1 MKTRILAI
9 VAMAALSA
17 SISLSTFAGGFSYFD
32 RPDDADI
39 FNQTAISND
48 IYVRGFG
55 FAWGDI
61 RFKSESG
68 AVVNSQQSARD
79 NNVRIGP
86 SSNAAFGGGNALA
99 NAQGNI
105 GANIS
110 AGAGNGQSNQAAL
123 ASIDASDVFAS
134 AQVFSSQKT
143 GGNGVRMAG
152 AANSATMGDSMLA
165 GAKGNVGVNIAAG
178 AGNLQSNALAAS
190 VNTGSGT
197 TSRGGQPVGVL
208 ARATASNDQS
218 TYGNDLSMCGC
229 RPSNAASL
237 SGGAL
242 ANAVGNIGVNISA
255 GAGNAQSNG
264 LAISTA
270 AH

>member
-1 MKTRILAI
+1 MKTRMLAI
-9 VAMAALSA
+9 AAMAALSTSA
-17 SISLSTFAGGFSYFD
+17 FAGGFSYFD
-32 RPDDADI
+32 RPDEADI

-68 AVVNSQQSARD
+68 AVVDSQQSARG
-79 NNVRIGP
+79 NGVRIGP
-86 SSNAAFGGGNALA
+86 SNNAASGGGSALV

-105 GANIS
+105 GVNVS
-110 AGAGNGQSNQAAL
+110 AGAGNSQSNQAAL
-123 ASIDASDVFAS
+123 ASIDAADVFAS

-152 AANSATMGDSMLA
+152 AANSATLGDGMLA
-165 GAKGNVGVNIAAG
+165 GARGNVGVNIAAG

-190 VNTGSGT
+190 VNTGGGT
-197 TSRGGQPVGVL
+197 GRGGQPVGVL
-208 ARATASNDQS
+208 AKASASNDQS

-229 RPSNAASL
+229 RPSNTASL
-237 SGGAL
+237 AGGAL

-270 AH
+270 TH

>member
-1 MKTRILAI
+1 MRTKILAI
-9 VAMAALSA
+9 AAGVV
-17 SISLSTFAGGFSYFD
+17 LSTSAFAGGFSYFD

-39 FNQTAISND
+39 YSQTAISND

-61 RFKSESG
+61 HFRSESG

-79 NNVRIGP
+79 NHVRIGP
-86 SSNAAFGGGNALA
+86 STNSAFGGGNALF

-105 GANIS
+105 GVNIS

-143 GGNGVRMAG
+143 GDNSMHMVG
-152 AANSATMGDSMLA
+152 AANSASMGDNMLA

-190 VNTGSGT
+190 VNMGSG
-197 TSRGGQPVGVL
+197 SRQPVGAL
-208 ARATASNDQS
+208 AKATASNDQT

-229 RPSNAASL
+229 RPNNAATL
-237 SGGAL
+237 NGGAL
-242 ANAVGNIGVNISA
+242 ANAVGNIGVNIAA

-270 AH
+270 TH

>member
-1 MKTRILAI
+1 MRTKILAI
-9 VAMAALSA
+9 AAMVALSSSA
-17 SISLSTFAGGFSYFD
+17 FAGGFSYFD

-39 FNQTAISND
+39 FSQTAISND

-61 RFKSESG
+61 HFKSESG

-86 SSNAAFGGGNALA
+86 SSNSATGGGNALF

-105 GANIS
+105 GVNIS

-143 GGNGVRMAG
+143 GDNGVHMAG
-152 AANSATMGDSMLA
+152 ATNSASMGDNMLA

-190 VNTGSGT
+190 VNTGGG
-197 TSRGGQPVGVL
+197 RGGGQPVGVL
-208 ARATASNDQS
+208 AKATASNDQT

-229 RPSNAASL
+229 RPSNAATLNGS
-237 SGGAL
+237 AL
-242 ANAVGNIGVNISA
+242 VNAVGNIGVNIAA

-264 LAISTA
+264 LAISA
-270 AH
+270 ATH

>member
-1 MKTRILAI
+1 MKTKILAI
-9 VAMAALSA
+9 AAITALST
-17 SISLSTFAGGFSYFD
+17 SVFAGGFSYFD
-32 RPDDADI
+32 RADDADI

-48 IYVRGFG
+48 IYVRGLG

-86 SSNAAFGGGNALA
+86 SSNSASGGGNALF

-105 GANIS
+105 GVNIS

-143 GGNGVRMAG
+143 GHNGVHMVG
-152 AANSATMGDSMLA
+152 AANSASMGDNMLA

-178 AGNLQSNALAAS
+178 AGNLQSNSLAAS
-190 VNTGSGT
+190 VNTGSGN
-197 TSRGGQPVGVL
+197 SGGRNGAPVGVL
-208 ARATASNDQS
+208 AKATASNDQT

-229 RPSNAASL
+229 RPSNAATL
-237 SGGAL
+237 SGSAL
-242 ANAVGNIGVNISA
+242 VNAVGNIGVNIAA

>member
-1 MKTRILAI
+1 MKTKILAI
-9 VAMAALSA
+9 AAMMALSTSA
-17 SISLSTFAGGFSYFD
+17 FAGGFSYFD

-61 RFKSESG
+61 KFKSESG

-79 NNVRIGP
+79 NNVRMGS
-86 SSNAAFGGGNALA
+86 SSNTAFGGGNALF

-105 GANIS
+105 GVNIA

-143 GGNGVRMAG
+143 AGNGVHMVG
-152 AANSATMGDSMLA
+152 AANSATMADNMLA

-190 VNTGSGT
+190 VNTGSGYT
-197 TSRGGQPVGVL
+197 GRGGQPVGVL
-208 ARATASNDQS
+208 AKATASNDQA

-229 RPSNAASL
+229 KPNNAANL
-237 SGGAL
+237 AGGAL
-242 ANAVGNIGVNISA
+242 ANAVGNIGVNIAA

-270 AH
+270 TR

>member
-1 MKTRILAI
+1 M
-9 VAMAALSA
+9 
-17 SISLSTFAGGFSYFD
+17 
-32 RPDDADI
+32 
-39 FNQTAISND
+39 
-48 IYVRGFG
+48 
-55 FAWGDI
+55 
-61 RFKSESG
+61 
-68 AVVNSQQSARD
+68 VNSQQSARD

-86 SSNAAFGGGNALA
+86 STNSAFGGGNALF
-99 NAQGNI
+99 NAQGNV
-105 GANIS
+105 GVNIS

-143 GGNGVRMAG
+143 GDNGMHMVG
-152 AANSATMGDSMLA
+152 AANSASMGDNMLA

-190 VNTGSGT
+190 VNMGSG
-197 TSRGGQPVGVL
+197 RKGGEPVGAL
-208 ARATASNDQS
+208 AKATASNDQA

-229 RPSNAASL
+229 RPNNAATL
-237 SGGAL
+237 NGGAL
-242 ANAVGNIGVNISA
+242 ANAVGNIGVNIAA

-270 AH
+270 TH

>member
-1 MKTRILAI
+1 MRTKILAI
-9 VAMAALSA
+9 AAGIALSTSA
-17 SISLSTFAGGFSYFD
+17 FAGGFSYFD

-39 FNQTAISND
+39 YSQTAISND

-61 RFKSESG
+61 HFRSESG
-68 AVVNSQQSARD
+68 AVVNSQQSAHD
-79 NNVRIGP
+79 NSVRIGP
-86 SSNAAFGGGNALA
+86 STNSAFGGGNALV

-105 GANIS
+105 GVNIS

-143 GGNGVRMAG
+143 GDNGMHLVG
-152 AANSATMGDSMLA
+152 AANSASMGDNMLA

-190 VNTGSGT
+190 VNMGSGGT
-197 TSRGGQPVGVL
+197 GRNGGDPVGAL
-208 ARATASNDQS
+208 AKATASNDQT

-229 RPSNAASL
+229 RPNNAATL
-237 SGGAL
+237 NGGAL
-242 ANAVGNIGVNISA
+242 ANAVGNIGVNIAA

-270 AH
+270 TH

>member
-9 VAMAALSA
+9 AAMAV
-17 SISLSTFAGGFSYFD
+17 LSTSAFAGGFSYFD
-32 RPDDADI
+32 RPDEADI

-68 AVVNSQQSARD
+68 AVVDSQQSARGND
-79 NNVRIGP
+79 VRIGP
-86 SSNAAFGGGNALA
+86 SSNAAFGGGNALV

-105 GANIS
+105 GVNIS

-123 ASIDASDVFAS
+123 ASIDAADVFAS
-134 AQVFSSQKT
+134 AQAFSSQKT
-143 GGNGVRMAG
+143 SGNGVRMVG
-152 AANSATMGDSMLA
+152 AANSAILGDNMLA

-190 VNTGSGT
+190 VNTGGGIT
-197 TSRGGQPVGVL
+197 NRGGQPVGAL
-208 ARATASNDQS
+208 AKATASNDQS

-229 RPSNAASL
+229 QPNNAATL

-270 AH
+270 TR